1 MKDFYVDWVA
11 LKKDAQLEKAQDV
24 SKDKGT
30 ATVSVQVGKE
40 AVVHRYTQQELS
52 WVKQK

>member
-1 MKDFYVDWVA
+1 MKDTYPDWAA

-30 ATVSVQVGKE
+30 AEVSIGLGKTN
-40 AVVHRYTQQELS
+40 VVHRYKQQDSL